1 MSTPELDDPRSES
14 LLARLRV
21 REEHAEFLSSASE
34 LLMRTCKLVSS
45 GRDEES
51 TLISIARL
59 VFPRPGV
66 WSVLEIREGLSSR
79 RIGASDKASA
89 AQPGS
94 VLTVRLSAGDEVLGT
109 LTFLAPLG
117 GHVFDVRDGQ
127 LAKDVATGASL
138 AIVNSRREAVR
149 EESREAARRAA
160 AERRALI
167 SSVSHGLRTPLHAIH
182 GYAQLLDGDVRG
194 PLNDGQRHDVHR
206 IQANERHLLEL
217 VNSVIG
223 YARWDDGEQLALE
236 DISVRTAVRYSE
248 AIVKRAAQKTGVT
261 YAPDDDDIDAA
272 LVVRAEPRRLQ
283 EILLQLLLN
292 AVHFSRPRESVIVQ
306 ALAVGDK
313 VWIRVTDTGIGIS
326 KPHLDSMSQ
335 SFMHGPGTHGRIEN
349 GIGLGLAIAQR
360 LARGMGGELSVVTKQ
375 GSGSTFTLALP
386 RGRIPGETNGS
397 TDDR

>member
-1 MSTPELDDPRSES
+1 MPELDVARSES
-14 LLARLRV
+14 LLAQLRV
-21 REEHAEFLSSASE
+21 REEHADFLSKASE
-34 LLMRTCKLVSS
+34 LLMRTCKLVAS
-45 GRDEES
+45 GQDEVS
-51 TLISIARL
+51 TLASISRL
-59 VFPRPGV
+59 VFPQPGV

-79 RIGASDKASA
+79 RIGVSDNTFV

-94 VLTVRLSAGDEVLGT
+94 VLTVPLSAGDEVLGS

-117 GHVFDVRDGQ
+117 GHVFDVRDRQ

-149 EESREAARRAA
+149 EQSSAAARRAA
-160 AERRALI
+160 TDRRALI

-236 DISVRTAVRYSE
+236 DISVRTAVRRSE
-248 AIVKRAAQKTGVT
+248 AMVKRAAEKTGVI
-261 YAPDDDDIDAA
+261 YAQGDDDIDAA

-313 VWIRVTDTGIGIS
+313 VWIRVTNTGIGIS
-326 KPHLDSMSQ
+326 EPHLDSMSQ
-335 SFMHGPGTHGRIEN
+335 PFMHGNGTHGHVEN
-349 GIGLGLAIAQR
+349 GMGLGLAIAQS
-360 LARGMGGELSVVTKQ
+360 LARGMGGDLSVISKQ
-375 GSGSTFTLALP
+375 GRGSTFTLTLP
-386 RGRIPGETNGS
+386 RGRIPGESNGS